1 MIHKIY
7 SVFDSK
13 AESYTPPF
21 VDNAEGR
28 ALRTFADCCNDQG
41 HQFGKHPEDYTLF
54 CLGEFNDD
62 TGAIDQDKIR
72 SIATGHT
79 ILEAK

>member
-13 AESYTPPF
+13 GESYTPPF
-21 VDNAEGR
+21 FDNAEGR
-28 ALRTFADCCNDQG
+28 ALRTFADCCNDEG

-54 CLGEFNDD
+54 NLGTFCDS
-62 TGAIDQDKIR
+62 TGTITQDKIT
-72 SIATGHT
+72 SVAIGHT
-79 ILEAK
+79 LIGK